1 MGKEVIK
8 ASTTCETFKYDF
20 LDDTV
25 DNLDCILFT
34 GDRLHDEPN
43 EVAKLRAMLLRWSNQ
58 LDFISKVDEGV
69 NTDGN

>member
-25 DNLDCILFT
+25 DSLDCILFT
-34 GDRLHDEPN
+34 GDRLYDEPE
-43 EVAKLRAMLLRWSNQ
+43 EVNKLRAMLLRWSNQ
-58 LDFISKVDEGV
+58 LDFISKPDEVD
-69 NTDGN
+69 TDGN